1 MRYIFFCIITILLS
15 GVAQAQAITKE
26 TRQVTGYGITQSQ
39 AISDTLVRAVSQV
52 KGVSISS
59 DTIAA
64 SFSEDSSVETNGE
77 WEQKFTTNTGLQQM
91 LRAKTNGKLAGYQV
105 VSVDQTSDG
114 YEAVVEVE
122 YHNYSEQGYS
132 ADQRRKIA
140 IVPFKSK
147 KSSYNLLGDATRASV
162 VENELRNNLI
172 DLFTQ
177 SRRMAVLDRE
187 YGEAFETEKELWLS
201 DDAAAGE
208 EARLGNV
215 RGTDYLVVGNIL
227 GLYSAKNVEHIQLTN
242 EDISTYQG
250 KVQVSYKLIQAATRQ
265 VKWADTITLKFG
277 DRQIRSMLA
286 KFGSSQSGIL
296 HAVSEKIVADALAN
310 IYPMRVVSV
319 KGKTVV
325 INQGGKGLKKGD
337 TLDVFFVGEEM
348 FDPYTKE
355 SLGFMEEQIA
365 TVKVIKVRAKVSY
378 TKVISGDAELI
389 EQGAIVRRP

>member
-1 MRYIFFCIITILLS
+1 MRFIYFCIITLLMTS
-15 GVAQAQAITKE
+15 GAHAQAITKE
-26 TRQVTGYGITQSQ
+26 TRQVTGYGITQAQ
-39 AISDTLVRAVSQV
+39 AISDSLVRAVGQI

-59 DTIAA
+59 DTI
-64 SFSEDSSVETNGE
+64 SENFSEESSLETNGE
-77 WEQKFTTNTGLQQM
+77 WEQKFSNNTALQQM
-91 LRAKTNGKLAGYQV
+91 LRTKTNGKLAAYQV
-105 VSVDQTSDG
+105 LSVDQTTDG

-122 YHNYSEQGYS
+122 YHNYAEQGYS
-132 ADQRRKIA
+132 ADKRRKIA
-140 IVPFKSK
+140 IVPFKTK
-147 KSSYNLLGDATRASV
+147 KSSYSLLGDATRASV

-187 YGEAFETEKELWLS
+187 YGEAFDAEKELWLS
-201 DDAAAGE
+201 NDAAAGE

-227 GLYSAKNVEHIQLTN
+227 GLYSARNVEHIQLTN
-242 EDISTYQG
+242 ENISTYQG

-265 VKWADTITLKFG
+265 VKWADTITMKFG

-319 KGKTVV
+319 KGKTIV

-337 TLDVFFVGEEM
+337 TLDVYFVGDEM

-355 SLGFMEEQIA
+355 SLGFLEEQVA

-389 EQGAIVRRP
+389 EQGAIVRRQ